1 MKDAV
6 VDLKLARKAVS
17 RPQEPQEEREEPVT
31 PLETEEIKTGDET
44 EWQQTFCITGSFW
57 KHIGCIV
64 VFRKSFIE
72 EKTG

>member
-1 MKDAV
+1 M
-6 VDLKLARKAVS
+6 
-17 RPQEPQEEREEPVT
+17 T

-44 EWQQTFCITGSFW
+44 EWQQTFGSLESFW